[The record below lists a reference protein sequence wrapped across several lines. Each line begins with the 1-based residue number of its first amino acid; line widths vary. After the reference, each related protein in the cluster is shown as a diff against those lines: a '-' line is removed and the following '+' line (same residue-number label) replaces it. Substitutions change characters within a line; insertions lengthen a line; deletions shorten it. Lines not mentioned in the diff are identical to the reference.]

1 MFPSLEYL
9 AFSLPDGRM
18 RPCGGAIP
26 SGQLGRVRRV
36 VEAAADRVR
45 PRVETRGRIRRVVE
59 ARDRVRPDVEPRG
72 GVWPSVEA
80 AGRVLPGVVQ
90 TAGGRIRPVVEAG

>member
-1 MFPSLEYL
+1 
-9 AFSLPDGRM
+9 M

-45 PRVETRGRIRRVVE
+45 PRVETRGRVRRVVK